1 MADIFLSYARED
13 ARVARRVADL
23 LEAHGWTVWWDRKI
37 TAGAE
42 WRNMIEGALREMR
55 CMVVLW
61 SKHSVQSEWVTE
73 EAEEARTAKKLVPV
87 MIEPTTP
94 PLGFRRLHAVDLSE
108 WVRNPDVTMGIAP
121 LVRDLAALLG
131 PPPRAH
137 LGEETVMRVLRGGPA
152 AVTSSPAAVTSTQAA
167 ALAAEAPVARPALRT
182 EPDPAATATHAPMGR
197 HGILER
203 VPLPAF
209 IAIVA
214 LVFVIALMLAIKLLR
229 NSFTAAPLPQTSAP
243 AIANPPAVKIELPV
257 TANPA
262 PVKAE
267 PAAAKAEPVPSKAE
281 LPPAANPVGKTQ
293 PQRPYVPPAERPV
306 MKTER
311 QKLEAWAAARKEQAA
326 APVSAPAP
334 APEAKRAG
342 KSPVSAR
349 CSELLQRAA
358 IDPAFSEQDKTELIK
373 ECKT

>member
-87 MIEPTTP
+87 MIEPTIP

-131 PPPRAH
+131 PPPRAR

-152 AVTSSPAAVTSTQAA
+152 AVTGSPTAVTSSPAST
-167 ALAAEAPVARPALRT
+167 LAADAPVAPPAPQTR
-182 EPDPAATATHAPMGR
+182 PDPATTTTRAPTGR
-197 HGILER
+197 QGILER
-203 VPLPAF
+203 VPMPAF

-214 LVFVIALMLAIKLLR
+214 LIFVIALMLAIKLLR

-243 AIANPPAVKIELPV
+243 AIANPPAARTELPV

-262 PVKAE
+262 PVKVE
-267 PAAAKAEPVPSKAE
+267 PAAAKAEPPPLKVE
-281 LPPAANPVGKTQ
+281 LPPAANPVAKTQ
-293 PQRPYVPPAERPV
+293 PQRQYAPTAERPV

-311 QKLEAWAAARKEQAA
+311 PKLETWVVGRDPPPAQPATSPPAREW
-326 APVSAPAP
+326 
-334 APEAKRAG
+334 KRGG